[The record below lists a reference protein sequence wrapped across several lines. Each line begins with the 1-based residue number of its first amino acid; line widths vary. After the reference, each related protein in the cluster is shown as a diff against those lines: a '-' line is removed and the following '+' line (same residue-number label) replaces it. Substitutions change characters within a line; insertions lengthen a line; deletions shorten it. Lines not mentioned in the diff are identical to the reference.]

1 MAAIAWIANAS
12 TGNWSTGAN
21 WSGGSAPAIGDEVG
35 IGTNGNSGTSITVS
49 AASSGATSI
58 TVSGTSV
65 SLKRGAIIAIAGTVG
80 LYALRSDRSGNGAVS
95 IDPPL
100 RAAVSASSALTYYN
114 GGAECVVDTDAV
126 CGGDSRY
133 GLLVSTVLK
142 ASRSVSTTL
151 TCRGSIS
158 VIQQTCR
165 LDYGSPA
172 DPIPSGVTAG
182 ILFDL
187 GASPTANKYGLL
199 MGRSGNN
206 DPASPTTTSDCG
218 GAFMWGATKTPH
230 SDMAV
235 GITAGGSTFTVPDA
249 TGWAVGDRVAVPPS
263 ANYTNQETRAIS
275 GITGAGP
282 YEVTVSSPW
291 TYAHAAGLPAM
302 NLTRNVYV
310 SVIAAGQPACVHV
323 HAASTATADSYRFGY
338 VEFATGGG
346 QTVVG
351 GMAWIST
358 TVWTAANVPWRDIV
372 GCSFH
377 HRMRDG
383 TNIATHQGVGPAGNA
398 VTAWPLVWDNCVMF
412 EEARLGNNIA
422 LVAGALYYMTDC
434 VSVGGSYGLFSGYS
448 QGGQGSIFTRL
459 RMYGAGTVF
468 APNPCIN
475 LAFIDCT
482 IDNHNY
488 TFLPQTGA
496 FTFQG
501 GAIGQTYAGAA
512 TMCQFGAANQSI
524 TATFTDTLFPP
535 SGNLI
540 GDSDFVRLSASFRFL
555 MVNKDADATKQEEWT
570 RPGVVV
576 RDNATINRS
585 RSSVK
590 LTLKSSTVPKVWSV
604 PFAASSGIAVRVIGY
619 VQHDATYGSANPV
632 SVSLSGAGSTP
643 ATFTAATSAS
653 AWQKF
658 DLTVTPTANGTITLA
673 VTALSDSVNGNVWID
688 GVSHAPWIDWS
699 WHYGMAYTPAVPYA
713 TVDPVITQT
722 TEATVAAYAGLS
734 FGSNTLTIST
744 AHTMA
749 EVYDWLSWYAA
760 SNRIAPIISSTD
772 GQTYDL
778 TCNVTVTAA
787 LTGGTRINLPAHA
800 MTISGGGSVAAIYQD
815 SSGTSARLQITL
827 PLSPMYVCLH
837 DGSGADVEC
846 DVQSG
851 VYSRFIPPGATGTW
865 TWAINKQGYVF
876 ALGTFTPGDGG
887 LFAVSPSCPQVMT
900 SAGDPMYQGTTSALV
915 QVTFSGG
922 YAYIDIGNGTPS
934 LQAIFDACEDAL
946 YTDAGLDWIIAGN
959 DSTAIFN
966 SFGGDYLFLTD
977 GWRIRRWHAGDSLA
991 TVPAFVQS
999 TEGIPIDES
1008 NGPVAYLTS
1017 DNPTAIAS
1025 AVWAHLSGALV
1036 ASGVPAIR
1044 NLVEADEVHTPT
1056 AIQKRQR
1063 GTSTVLLEKAWSGH
1077 PLKDF
1082 AAVQP

>member
-1 MAAIAWIANAS
+1 MATVVWIANAS

-21 WSGGSAPAIGDEVG
+21 WSGGSAPTINDEVG
-35 IGTNGNSGTSITVS
+35 IGTNGNSGTGITVS
-49 AASSGATSI
+49 AAASGASSI
-58 TVSGTSV
+58 TVAGTSV
-65 SLKRGAIIAIAGTVG
+65 NLKRGAIIAIAGTVG

-133 GLLVSTVLK
+133 GLVVSTVLK

-206 DPASPTTTSDCG
+206 DPAGPTTTSDCG

-230 SDMAV
+230 SDMSV
-235 GITAGGSTFTVPDA
+235 GITAGGSTFTVPDV

-263 ANYTNQETRAIS
+263 ANYTNQETRVIS

-310 SVIAAGQPACVHV
+310 SVIAATQPACVHV

-346 QTVVG
+346 PTVVG

-398 VTAWPLVWDNCVMF
+398 VTAWPLTWDKCVIF
-412 EEARLGNNIA
+412 EESRTGNNIA
-422 LVAGALYYMTDC
+422 LIAGALYYMTDC
-434 VSVGGSYGLFSGYS
+434 VSVGGSYGLFSGFS

-482 IDNHNY
+482 LDNHNY

-512 TMCQFGAANQSI
+512 NMCQFGAANQSI

-570 RPGVVV
+570 RPGIVV

-590 LTLKSSTVPKVWSV
+590 LTLKSSTVPKTWSV

-632 SVSLSGAGSTP
+632 AVSLSGAGSTP
-643 ATFTAATSAS
+643 DTFTAATSAG

-658 DLTVTPTANGTITLA
+658 DLAVTPTVNGTLTLA
-673 VTALSDSVNGNVWID
+673 VTALSDAVNGNVWID

-699 WHYGMAYTPAVPYA
+699 WHYGMAYTPAVPYVTTDA
-713 TVDPVITQT
+713 NIIA
-722 TEATVAAYAGLS
+722 TEATAIAYTGFAWSGGTLTVSASHTGQELYDWHAAYCAANQLAPFVTGTPAQPVIAGALVVTGSGVVLTATKVTATGTVTLSSGGTIAATSYQSSAGLFVS
-734 FGSNTLTIST
+734 LSVASLVAGSR
-744 AHTMA
+744 
-749 EVYDWLSWYAA
+749 VQFY
-760 SNRIAPIISSTD
+760 
-772 GQTYDL
+772 
-778 TCNVTVTAA
+778 NVTDA
-787 LTGGTRINLPAHA
+787 
-800 MTISGGGSVAAIYQD
+800 SEIYNAVV
-815 SSGTSARLQITL
+815 SGTSYSQYLTYTSDKTIRLRATKTSGVTAKAPFETTGTL
-827 PLSPMYVCLH
+827 TVNGLAFTAAQVECPVYDAYGI
-837 DGSGADVEC
+837 DGSTVTGLTADYTDDEVDLTVASNFYLTHLFAWWCYNLTTAQGIADFFGGITPVDEGNIQVNDSIVSIYLDNTTSTDVWALDNRRFFRADGARPVKNPTTGGGGIDVEWREKVLFVNDADV
-846 DVQSG
+846 
-851 VYSRFIPPGATGTW
+851 I
-865 TWAINKQGYVF
+865 
-876 ALGTFTPGDGG
+876 
-887 LFAVSPSCPQVMT
+887 
-900 SAGDPMYQGTTSALV
+900 
-915 QVTFSGG
+915 
-922 YAYIDIGNGTPS
+922 
-934 LQAIFDACEDAL
+934 
-946 YTDAGLDWIIAGN
+946 
-959 DSTAIFN
+959 
-966 SFGGDYLFLTD
+966 
-977 GWRIRRWHAGDSLA
+977 
-991 TVPAFVQS
+991 
-999 TEGIPIDES
+999 
-1008 NGPVAYLTS
+1008 
-1017 DNPTAIAS
+1017 
-1025 AVWAHLSGALV
+1025 
-1036 ASGVPAIR
+1036 AIR
-1044 NLVEADEVHTPT
+1044 NLVEADEVHTLT
-1056 AIQKRQR
+1056 TIQKRQR
-1063 GTSTVLLEKAWSGH
+1063 GTATVLLEKNWTGT
-1077 PLKDF
+1077 PLNNF
-1082 AAVQP
+1082 QATQP